1 MSKVAGSRVPPS
13 KQLNTVLL
21 YLLEVMLYML
31 WSFAEYAR
39 NLISQ
44 QQQQQNNSVGSI
56 ISFYLLS
63 FIIMQVSS

>member
-13 KQLNTVLL
+13 KQLNTVLI

-44 QQQQQNNSVGSI
+44 QQQQNNSVGSI